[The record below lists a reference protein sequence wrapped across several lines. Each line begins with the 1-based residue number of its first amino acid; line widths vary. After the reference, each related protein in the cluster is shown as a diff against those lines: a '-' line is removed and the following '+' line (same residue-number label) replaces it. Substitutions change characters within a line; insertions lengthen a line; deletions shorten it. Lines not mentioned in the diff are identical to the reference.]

1 MRMLKVADDRIR
13 TAINAVYTDIETTS
27 KCLAKKVSRPFGY
40 FSKTPNTYMGF
51 IADDLQI
58 ATKFVGVRLQILEYL
73 GERETAKLVLEN
85 YQSRMLSFI
94 EQPISKRGLSASM
107 LMHDYFPYN
116 DSNMDFWYNFS
127 VEMKPALKKSMEQ
140 LKLEATDSD
149 DKEVYFVSV
158 EDSEDE

>member
-1 MRMLKVADDRIR
+1 MNKKDYSFTYIRYKISNLMLIPMCFFVLVLADCFEQMDNNIVK
-13 TAINAVYTDIETTS
+13 AIYNIV
-27 KCLAKKVSRPFGY
+27 
-40 FSKTPNTYMGF
+40 
-51 IADDLQI
+51 
-58 ATKFVGVRLQILEYL
+58 VGVRLQILEYL

>member
-1 MRMLKVADDRIR
+1 M
-13 TAINAVYTDIETTS
+13 
-27 KCLAKKVSRPFGY
+27 
-40 FSKTPNTYMGF
+40 
-51 IADDLQI
+51 
-58 ATKFVGVRLQILEYL
+58 GVRLQILEYL

-127 VEMKPALKKSMEQ
+127 VEMKLALKKSMEQ